1 MKFSREA
8 IQVVAA
14 PVSIGERLSQ
24 IRNQIDTTSREI
36 VPARPSIH
44 RDTLQSYWDFC
55 RQIGLK
61 RIDAFTDFAL
71 ACHLAECSPET
82 MYMHVKDMRGQ
93 VNKGR
98 KAKKIALDYLANTQ
112 NG

>member
-1 MKFSREA
+1 MKFTREA
-8 IQVVAA
+8 IQAAAA
-14 PVSIGERLSQ
+14 PFSIAERLSQ
-24 IRNQIDTTSREI
+24 IRIQIDASSREI
-36 VPARPSIH
+36 VPARPGIH
-44 RDTLQSYWDFC
+44 KDTLQSYWDFC
-55 RQIGLK
+55 CQIGLK

-82 MYMHVKDMRGQ
+82 MYTHVKDMRGQ

-98 KAKKIALDYLANTQ
+98 KAKKAALDYLAKTQ